1 MTNTT
6 LRLIDRLSQLVD
18 QNKYLILSGGI
29 GVGKTYLA
37 CAVAENCA
45 LPQYNAQGSPPPGR
59 GYEVVSEMVPIHP
72 SYSYENFVAGV
83 AVSTRNGKAVFRC
96 EDKIFLSMLH
106 RAEQSWSRRDGKK
119 YFLILD
125 DIVRGEISEIL
136 GDMLSLI
143 EPHGASGRRIPPNM
157 YIIATKS
164 DVTQPVRPLHYG
176 FFRHFYEYPLENDYK
191 YMAETPAGTYSDFD
205 MSAQALYFRA
215 RRIVLENLRGGFSAS
230 RRERLVE
237 RFLDEQCR
245 QLFPRIL
252 EEVYPPFRE
261 LGVAFP
267 ALRLR
272 RMKSRWGSCLVGK
285 GVVTLNKGLLAA
297 PRGCIEYVAVHELC
311 HFLHPDHSQ
320 EFYQLLSR
328 MMPDWKARR
337 ELLNRGVPGA
347 GS

>member
-125 DIVRGEISEIL
+125 DIGRGEISEIL

-157 YIIATKS
+157 YIIATKN
-164 DVTQPVRPLHYG
+164 DTAQPVRPLHYG

-191 YMAETPAGTYSDFD
+191 YMVQDPAGTYSDFD

-230 RRERLVE
+230 RRERLRYVIGHGV
-237 RFLDEQCR
+237 FKQTAPTLAVKYQVIPMLR
-245 QLFPRIL
+245 QYEKDGI
-252 EEVYPPFRE
+252 
-261 LGVAFP
+261 
-267 ALRLR
+267 
-272 RMKSRWGSCLVGK
+272 
-285 GVVTLNKGLLAA
+285 
-297 PRGCIEYVAVHELC
+297 
-311 HFLHPDHSQ
+311 
-320 EFYQLLSR
+320 
-328 MMPDWKARR
+328 
-337 ELLNRGVPGA
+337 LNRTAEA
-347 GS
+347 GITALQIGRASCRERVCSIV